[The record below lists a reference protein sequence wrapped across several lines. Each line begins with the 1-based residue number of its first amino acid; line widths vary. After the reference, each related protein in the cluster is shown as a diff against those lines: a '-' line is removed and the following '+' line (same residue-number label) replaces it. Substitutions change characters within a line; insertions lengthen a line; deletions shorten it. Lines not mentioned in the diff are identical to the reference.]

1 MCVYGRNVQ
10 LAYQMRETRLAKA
23 TVAQLQRQLADE
35 QRSQIEM
42 QLNDELFTAMTR
54 LTDKVINQCLF
65 HTSFFLGGGPSPQ
78 KNLQFPRPKRLP
90 ICVLE
95 NFFFGRGNEFCKY
108 ITEIFFDWTINTG
121 NYSIV
126 A

>member
-1 MCVYGRNVQ
+1 MDTMNVQ

-65 HTSFFLGGGPSPQ
+65 HTSFFFGGGFPPP

-95 NFFFGRGNEFCKY
+95 NFFSVGVMNFANISRKY
-108 ITEIFFDWTINTG
+108 SLIG
-121 NYSIV
+121 Q
-126 A
+126 

>member
-1 MCVYGRNVQ
+1 
-10 LAYQMRETRLAKA
+10 MRETRLAKA

-65 HTSFFLGGGPSPQ
+65 HAS
-78 KNLQFPRPKRLP
+78 
-90 ICVLE
+90 
-95 NFFFGRGNEFCKY
+95 FFFGGGFRPPKKLT
-108 ITEIFFDWTINTG
+108 IPPPKAAADLRARKLFFRSG
-121 NYSIV
+121 
-126 A
+126 

>member
-1 MCVYGRNVQ
+1 
-10 LAYQMRETRLAKA
+10 MRETRLAKA

-65 HTSFFLGGGPSPQ
+65 LTSFFFLGGGSLPQ
-78 KNLQFPRPKRLP
+78 KTYNSPAQSGCRFACSKT
-90 ICVLE
+90 IFSVAVM
-95 NFFFGRGNEFCKY
+95 NFANISRKY
-108 ITEIFFDWTINTG
+108 SLIG
-121 NYSIV
+121 Q
-126 A
+126 

>member
-1 MCVYGRNVQ
+1 MDTMNVQ

-65 HTSFFLGGGPSPQ
+65 HTSFFGGGSLP
-78 KNLQFPRPKRLP
+78 PKKLTIPPPKAAADLRARKL
-90 ICVLE
+90 
-95 NFFFGRGNEFCKY
+95 FFRSG
-108 ITEIFFDWTINTG
+108 
-121 NYSIV
+121 
-126 A
+126 